1 MPSFRVVGPG
11 RAGMSLVAA
20 LAAAGWES
28 IELLGR
34 NDDPTAAAHG
44 VDLLVLATPDAA
56 IREVAASVRPVP
68 TTVVVH
74 LSGATG
80 LDALDSHVLSASL
93 HPLDA
98 YLDLATGSL
107 DNVRGVGP
115 SAALTGPAARG
126 DVKTVEAHLA
136 ALPADERDTYRALA
150 AEARRLAGR
159 REPGAGT

>member
-1 MPSFRVVGPG
+1 
-11 RAGMSLVAA
+11 MSLVAA

-28 IELLGR
+28 IGLLGR

-44 VDLLVLATPDAA
+44 
-56 IREVAASVRPVP
+56 I
-68 TTVVVH
+68 
-74 LSGATG
+74 
-80 LDALDSHVLSASL
+80 
-93 HPLDA
+93 
-98 YLDLATGSL
+98 
-107 DNVRGVGP
+107 GP